1 MFCVVSMNKVSYG
14 VLGVIYVSIMIGLRA
29 RCGSLYLFLDKS
41 VQSAQRL
48 DVPFRPEEGLTWNS
62 IEFMHLVC

>member
-1 MFCVVSMNKVSYG
+1 MNKVSYG
-14 VLGVIYVSIMIGLRA
+14 VLGVIYVSILIGLRA